1 MLRTCPG
8 SFLGNMETKIGFI
21 IVLAKKIKIFFEVF
35 VKIVLHIY
43 ISLGKTG
50 LINKGIHM
58 LTIFETHL
66 CLKCICR

>member
-21 IVLAKKIKIFFEVF
+21 IVLAKKLKIFFEVF

-43 ISLGKTG
+43 FLRENRV
-50 LINKGIHM
+50 NKQGY
-58 LTIFETHL
+58 TYVNYF
-66 CLKCICR
+66 